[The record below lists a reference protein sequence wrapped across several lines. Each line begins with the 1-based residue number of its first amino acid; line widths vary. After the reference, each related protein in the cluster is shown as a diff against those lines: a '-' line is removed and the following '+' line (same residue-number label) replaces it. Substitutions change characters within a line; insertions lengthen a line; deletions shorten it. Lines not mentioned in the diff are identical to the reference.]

1 MRTTAIRTPV
11 VIGLIGSLV
20 LSVCG
25 GCASLQWHP
34 IYNAALGGALIGW
47 IIGHQSNEDGEG
59 AALGAAIAATGCLLE
74 QIDKSSKEE
83 KVVVEVTNE
92 NGSIT
97 PVVLKKKASVY
108 TGPKGEHYDKRPSEE
123 QLRPLYG
130 K

>member
-20 LSVCG
+20 LSLCG

-83 KVVVEVTNE
+83 KVVVEVTNADS
-92 NGSIT
+92 SIT

>member
-1 MRTTAIRTPV
+1 MKGTIMRTPV
-11 VIGLIGSLV
+11 VITLIGSLV

-34 IYNAALGGALIGW
+34 IYSAALGGALVGW

-59 AALGAAIAATGCLLE
+59 AAIGAAIAATGCLLE

-83 KVVVEVTNE
+83 KIVVEVTNQD
-92 NGSIT
+92 GSIT

-108 TGPKGEHYDKRPSEE
+108 IGPKGEHYDKKPTEE
-123 QLRPLYG
+123 QLKELYG

>member
-1 MRTTAIRTPV
+1 MKATIIRTPV
-11 VIGLIGSLV
+11 VIALIGSLV

-34 IYNAALGGALIGW
+34 IYSAALGGALVGW

-83 KVVVEVTNE
+83 KIVVEVTNQD
-92 NGSIT
+92 GSIT

-108 TGPKGEHYDKRPSEE
+108 IGPKGEHYDKKPTEE
-123 QLRPLYG
+123 QLKELYG

>member
-20 LSVCG
+20 LSLCG

-34 IYNAALGGALIGW
+34 IYNAALGGALVGW

-83 KVVVEVTNE
+83 KVVVEVTNAD
-92 NGSIT
+92 GSIT

-108 TGPKGEHYDKRPSEE
+108 TGPKSEHYDKRPSEE

>member
-1 MRTTAIRTPV
+1 MKTTAIRAPV
-11 VIGLIGSLV
+11 VITLIGSLV

-34 IYNAALGGALIGW
+34 IYSAALGGALVGW

-59 AALGAAIAATGCLLE
+59 AAIGAAIAATGCLLK
-74 QIDKSSKEE
+74 QIDDASKEE

-92 NGSIT
+92 DGSIT
-97 PVVLKKKASVY
+97 PVVLKKKEHVY
-108 TGPKGEHYDKRPSEE
+108 IGPKGEHYDKKPTEE
-123 QLRPLYG
+123 QLRSLYR

>member
-34 IYNAALGGALIGW
+34 IYSAALGGALVGL

-83 KVVVEVTNE
+83 KVVVEVTNAD
-92 NGSIT
+92 GSIT

-108 TGPKGEHYDKRPSEE
+108 TGPKSEHYDKRPSEE

>member
-1 MRTTAIRTPV
+1 MKGTIIRTPV
-11 VIGLIGSLV
+11 AITLIGSLV

-34 IYNAALGGALIGW
+34 IYSAALGGALVGW

-59 AALGAAIAATGCLLE
+59 AAVGAAIAATGCLLK
-74 QIDKSSKEE
+74 QIDDASKEK
-83 KVVVEVTNE
+83 KVVVEVTNQD
-92 NGSIT
+92 GSIT
-97 PVVLKKKASVY
+97 PVVLKKKEHVY
-108 TGPKGEHYDKRPSEE
+108 IGPKGEHYDKRPTEE

>member
-47 IIGHQSNEDGEG
+47 VIGHQSNEDGEG

-83 KVVVEVTNE
+83 KVVVELTNAD
-92 NGSIT
+92 GSIT

-108 TGPKGEHYDKRPSEE
+108 IGPKGEHYDKRPSEE

>member
-1 MRTTAIRTPV
+1 MRTPV
-11 VIGLIGSLV
+11 VITLIGSLV

-34 IYNAALGGALIGW
+34 IYSAALGGALVGW

-59 AALGAAIAATGCLLE
+59 AAIGAAIAATGCLLE

-83 KVVVEVTNE
+83 KIVVEVTNQD
-92 NGSIT
+92 GSIT

-108 TGPKGEHYDKRPSEE
+108 IGPKGEHYDKKPTEE
-123 QLRPLYG
+123 QLKELYG

>member
-1 MRTTAIRTPV
+1 MKGTIVRTPV
-11 VIGLIGSLV
+11 VITLIGSLV

-34 IYNAALGGALIGW
+34 IYSAALGGALVGW

-59 AALGAAIAATGCLLE
+59 AAIGAAIAATGCLLE

-83 KVVVEVTNE
+83 KIVVEVTNQD
-92 NGSIT
+92 GSIT

-108 TGPKGEHYDKRPSEE
+108 IGPKGEHYDKKPTEE
-123 QLRPLYG
+123 QLKELYG

>member
-59 AALGAAIAATGCLLE
+59 AAIGAAIAATGCLLE

-123 QLRPLYG
+123 QLRPLYR

>member
-1 MRTTAIRTPV
+1 MKATIIRTPV
-11 VIGLIGSLV
+11 VITLIGSLM
-20 LSVCG
+20 LSLCG

-34 IYNAALGGALIGW
+34 IYNAALGGALVGL

-83 KVVVEVTNE
+83 KVVVEVTNADS
-92 NGSIT
+92 SIT